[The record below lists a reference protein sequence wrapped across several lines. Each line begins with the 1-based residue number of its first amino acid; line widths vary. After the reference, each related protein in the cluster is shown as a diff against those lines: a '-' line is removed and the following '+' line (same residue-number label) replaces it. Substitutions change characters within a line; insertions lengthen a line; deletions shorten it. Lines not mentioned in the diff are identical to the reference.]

1 MSTGIHIPWNFTQ
14 GAVLGYPVSGDVENV
29 SLLSSIATG
38 PIDLTGGAHGPEAG
52 YLGAI
57 AMLLGAVLIV
67 VCVAMR
73 TGRVRILAE
82 IAEYRPL
89 SR

>member
-1 MSTGIHIPWNFTQ
+1 
-14 GAVLGYPVSGDVENV
+14 LGYPVSGDVENV

-38 PIDLTGGAHGPEAG
+38 PIDLTGGAYGPEAG
-52 YLGAI
+52 YLYLGAI